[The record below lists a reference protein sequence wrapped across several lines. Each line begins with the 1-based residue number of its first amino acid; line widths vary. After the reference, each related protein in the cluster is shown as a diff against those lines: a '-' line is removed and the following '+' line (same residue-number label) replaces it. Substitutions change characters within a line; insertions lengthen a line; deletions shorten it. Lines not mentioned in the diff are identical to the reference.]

1 MMKHLFLT
9 TFVLFS
15 SLLCMAQ
22 NNDQKKVEHSIMLG
36 SGLFLESGYS
46 AQEQNPGAMVGLSY
60 GLDIRLHQNWSVMP
74 GVGLRGQMGK
84 VFNLGAKGG
93 MHDGMGM
100 ADVFCVVRYHFNNDK
115 IILALGPAISYIAV
129 PSIYAFDASPNNP
142 LNGKEKSSR
151 FDASLR
157 PSIVFRPGAHFQWG
171 LEAGIGLMNTL
182 QQYPE
187 YNVSGSLHLHYLALT
202 CGWRF

>member
-1 MMKHLFLT
+1 MKRLLLST
-9 TFVLFS
+9 SV
-15 SLLCMAQ
+15 LLCSMLCIAQ
-22 NNDQKKVEHSIMLG
+22 NQDSKYIEHNVLVG
-36 SGLFLESGYS
+36 GGLFLESGYS
-46 AQEQNPGAMVGLSY
+46 AQEQNPGAMFQLSY
-60 GLDIRLHQNWSVMP
+60 GLDINLPKNWSVMP

-84 VFNLGAKGG
+84 VLHLGSKGS
-93 MHDGMGM
+93 MHDGIG
-100 ADVFCVVRYHFNNDK
+100 AIDLFCVARYHLNNDK
-115 IILALGPAISYIAV
+115 VIVGLGPAISYIAV

-187 YNVSGSLHLHYLALT
+187 YNVSGSLHLHYLALM